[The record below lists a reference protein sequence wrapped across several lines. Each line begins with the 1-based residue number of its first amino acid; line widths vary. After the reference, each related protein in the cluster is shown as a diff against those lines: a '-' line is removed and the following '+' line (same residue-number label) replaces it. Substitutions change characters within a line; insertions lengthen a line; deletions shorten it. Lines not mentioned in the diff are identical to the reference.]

1 MRLIDRKRRDRG
13 CEASFIRRR
22 ARAAAGCVQEGG
34 WTPLLL
40 RNLADP
46 IGADMPDPTITI
58 NDATLPRLNIR
69 EAFAVQPPPL
79 DFVLPGMISG
89 TVGAL
94 VAQGGAG
101 KSWVA
106 LEIAIGVAGGPDL
119 LGMQFPAHGRV
130 LYLPAEDPALAINH
144 RLYSAR
150 EVVAGSID
158 RLAET
163 LEIVPLM
170 GRAVD
175 LLVPAW
181 ADAIERMATGTR
193 LVVIDTLRRFHS
205 GDENSAGEMARLLG
219 VLEGICERTGASVL
233 FLHHTAKGAA
243 LNGAGDAQQASRGSS
258 VLVDNVR
265 GGQFN
270 LLGMTE
276 ADARAHGVDPGD
288 RRSFVRRCQA
298 KANFGPPMADKWYR
312 RMDGGL
318 LVPAGIERIEYG
330 EDRPEGQQTRRP
342 ARRRANG

>member
-1 MRLIDRKRRDRG
+1 
-13 CEASFIRRR
+13 
-22 ARAAAGCVQEGG
+22 
-34 WTPLLL
+34 
-40 RNLADP
+40 
-46 IGADMPDPTITI
+46 MPDDK
-58 NDATLPRLNIR
+58 NDSIDDVVLPRLDIR
-69 EAFAVQPPPL
+69 KSFTEQPPAL
-79 DFVLPGMISG
+79 DFVLPGMLAG

-101 KSWVA
+101 KSWLA

-119 LGMQFPAHGRV
+119 LGMEHPAQGRV

-150 EVVAGSID
+150 EAVAGSID
-158 RLAET
+158 QLAET

-181 ADAIERMATGTR
+181 ADAIERMATGAR

-219 VLEGICERTGASVL
+219 VLEGICERTGTSVL

-276 ADARAHGVDPGD
+276 SEARAHGVDSGD
-288 RRSFVRRCQA
+288 RRRFVRLCQA
-298 KANFGPPMADKWYR
+298 KANFGQPMADKWYR

-318 LVPAGIERIEYG
+318 LVPAQIERRDDG
-330 EDRPEGQQTRRP
+330 GRREEAP
-342 ARRRANG
+342 GKARRERDWTHG

>member
-1 MRLIDRKRRDRG
+1 
-13 CEASFIRRR
+13 
-22 ARAAAGCVQEGG
+22 
-34 WTPLLL
+34 
-40 RNLADP
+40 
-46 IGADMPDPTITI
+46 MPDPTSTI
-58 NDATLPRLNIR
+58 NDGALPRLNIR

-101 KSWVA
+101 KSWIA
-106 LEIAIGVAGGPDL
+106 LELAIAVAGGPNL
-119 LGMQFPAHGRV
+119 LEIGIERHGRV
-130 LYLPAEDPALAINH
+130 LYLPAEDPRLAISH

-150 EVVAGSID
+150 DAVDGAAVEE
-158 RLAET
+158 LAEN

-170 GRAVD
+170 GHGVD
-175 LLVPAW
+175 LMADAW
-181 ADAIERMATGTR
+181 ADAVERMADGAR
-193 LVVIDTLRRFHS
+193 LVILDTLRRFHS
-205 GDENSAGEMARLLG
+205 ADENSAGEMAKLLG

-270 LLGMTE
+270 LSGMSE
-276 ADARAHGVDPGD
+276 AEAKAHRIDPAD
-288 RRSFVRRCQA
+288 RKSFVRLVQA
-298 KANFGPPMADKWYR
+298 KANFGAPMGDKWFR
-312 RMDGGL
+312 RVDGGL
-318 LVPAGIERIEYG
+318 LVPAGIERIEDG

-342 ARRRANG
+342 DRRRANG

>member
-1 MRLIDRKRRDRG
+1 
-13 CEASFIRRR
+13 
-22 ARAAAGCVQEGG
+22 
-34 WTPLLL
+34 
-40 RNLADP
+40 
-46 IGADMPDPTITI
+46 MPDDDNSI
-58 NDATLPRLNIR
+58 NDVALPRLDIR
-69 EAFAVQPPPL
+69 KSFTVQPPPL
-79 DFVLPGMISG
+79 DFVLPGMIAG

-119 LGMQFPAHGRV
+119 LGMEFPAQGRV

-150 EVVAGSID
+150 EAVAGCID
-158 RLAET
+158 QLTET

-181 ADAIERMATGTR
+181 ADAIERMASGAR

-288 RRSFVRRCQA
+288 RRSFVRLCQA
-298 KANFGPPMADKWYR
+298 KANFGQPMADKWYR

-318 LVPAGIERIEYG
+318 LVPAQIERRDDDGRG
-330 EDRPEGQQTRRP
+330 EEAPRTRRE
-342 ARRRANG
+342 RGRSDD

>member
-1 MRLIDRKRRDRG
+1 
-13 CEASFIRRR
+13 
-22 ARAAAGCVQEGG
+22 
-34 WTPLLL
+34 
-40 RNLADP
+40 
-46 IGADMPDPTITI
+46 MPDDQNSI
-58 NDATLPRLNIR
+58 NDVALPRLDIR
-69 EAFAVQPPPL
+69 KSFTEQPPAM
-79 DFVLPGMISG
+79 DFVLPGMIAG

-119 LGMQFPAHGRV
+119 LGMQFPARGRV
-130 LYLPAEDPALAINH
+130 LYLPAEDPALAISH
-144 RLYSAR
+144 RLYAAR
-150 EVVAGSID
+150 EVVAGSVD
-158 RLAET
+158 HLAET

-181 ADAIERMATGTR
+181 ADAIERMATGMR

-276 ADARAHGVDPGD
+276 ADARVYGLDPDD
-288 RRSFVRRCQA
+288 RKSFVRLVQA
-298 KANFGPPMADKWYR
+298 KANFGPPMPDRWYR

-318 LVPAGIERIEYG
+318 LVPAQIERRDDDGRG
-330 EDRPEGQQTRRP
+330 EEAPRTRRE
-342 ARRRANG
+342 RGRSDD